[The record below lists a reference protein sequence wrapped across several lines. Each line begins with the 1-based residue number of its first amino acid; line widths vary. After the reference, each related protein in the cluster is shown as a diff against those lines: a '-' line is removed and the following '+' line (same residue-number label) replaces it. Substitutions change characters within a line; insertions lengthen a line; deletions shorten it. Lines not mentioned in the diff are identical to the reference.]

1 VLFAGTPLRTNIV
14 SHKIG
19 AASALKMVFS
29 AYSKGTT
36 ALPTAVLGVAEQA
49 GVRQALEQ
57 QWGEAFTQKPHKQVT
72 TNTAKP

>member
-1 VLFAGTPLRTNIV
+1 
-14 SHKIG
+14 
-19 AASALKMVFS
+19 MVFS